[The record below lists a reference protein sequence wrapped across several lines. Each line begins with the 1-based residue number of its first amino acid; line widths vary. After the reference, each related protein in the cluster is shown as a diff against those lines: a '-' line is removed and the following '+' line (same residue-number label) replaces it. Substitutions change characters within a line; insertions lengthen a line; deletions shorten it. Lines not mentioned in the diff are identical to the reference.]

1 MKRVH
6 RHFVTCA
13 MGLLATATC
22 ASSWAQSTSTPADSY
37 AAMLRYLDNDTLGSN
52 ALAGTQGVSS
62 VNAAAGNGNL
72 QANLHAFASAPQAQ
86 ATLQAQQHAL
96 NTTPAA
102 TLYASA
108 TINGHAYANGQG
120 IASINQVSG
129 NGNTQ
134 LNGVAAE
141 LTNQGIREATDG
153 TLSAAVSASA
163 GAQASSNPR
172 AQAVG
177 TRNVG
182 VDPTAMEGFNG
193 VMQLN
198 QVAGTGNASDN
209 LLLLSA
215 PLSSR

>member
-1 MKRVH
+1 M
-6 RHFVTCA
+6 A
-13 MGLLATATC
+13 AAIC
-22 ASSWAQSTSTPADSY
+22 ASAWGQSTSTPADSY
-37 AAMLRYLDNDTLGSN
+37 AAMLSYLDNDTIGSN
-52 ALAGTQGVSS
+52 ALEGTQGVSS
-62 VNAAAGNGNL
+62 VNEAAGNGNV
-72 QANLHAFASAPQAQ
+72 QGNLHAFASAPQAQ
-86 ATLQAQQHAL
+86 ATIQAQQRAQSS
-96 NTTPAA
+96 NPGAA
-102 TLYASA
+102 LYASA
-108 TINGHAYANGQG
+108 TISSHAYDNGRG

-141 LTNQGIREATDG
+141 LTKQGIREATDG

-163 GAQASSNPR
+163 GAQTSSNPR

-182 VDPTAMEGFNG
+182 VDPTAMEGFSG

-198 QVAGTGNASDN
+198 QVAGSGNASDN